1 MSSDALV
8 VAKIGKT
15 FGLFGEL
22 RLHLLSDFPELFVKG
37 AIFECENHKPLEIES
52 FSDGKVK
59 FLGVNTKEDAAFL
72 TNRQLY
78 MSKEKT
84 EEILELSD
92 DELFYH
98 QIDGFVIVDS
108 GETIGSIK
116 DIERIGNID
125 YFIVKPLVEGFS
137 KDFMIPYIDRYVQS
151 IDKDKKEI
159 HTKDCLGI
167 MEES

>member
-8 VAKIGKT
+8 VAKIGKS

-37 AIFECENHKPLEIES
+37 AIFECENHPPLEIEHYH
-52 FSDGKVK
+52 DGKVK
-59 FLGVNTKEDAAFL
+59 FLGINTKEDASYL

-84 EEILELSD
+84 EEIVPLGE

-98 QIDGFVIVDS
+98 QIDGFVIVDE
-108 GETIGSIK
+108 GKTIATIK

-125 YFIVKPLVEGFS
+125 YFIVTPEVEGFT
-137 KDFMIPYIDRYVQS
+137 KGFMIPYIDRYVIK
-151 IDKDKKEI
+151 IDKEKKEI
-159 HTKDCLGI
+159 ITKDCFGI